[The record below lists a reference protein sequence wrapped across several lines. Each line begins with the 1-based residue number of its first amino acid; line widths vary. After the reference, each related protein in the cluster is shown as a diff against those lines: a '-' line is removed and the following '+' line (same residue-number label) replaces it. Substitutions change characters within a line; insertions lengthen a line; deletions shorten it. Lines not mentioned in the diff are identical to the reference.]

1 MLDLFFMVRE
11 GRTGTVELK
20 ARDSPEGEQRDRGDW
35 KTHLIFI
42 LRLMSIH
49 GVDTL
54 RGRREQIQTQIHI
67 CTSSM
72 RFLILSTTGK
82 VDEINSFSQ
91 CFINLHACSE
101 MLAEHLK
108 IPLTCDLPNGAEQV
122 EFFWIQ
128 RFDIVIDI
136 PVNGNRRSEQQM
148 QKYICYILVFSMV
161 YMLFNQT
168 NGKFWLYIH
177 PSMNSMYIWKFLTLN
192 LMRGSTFLKN
202 IRHQLN
208 K

>member
-42 LRLMSIH
+42 LRFMSIH
-49 GVDTL
+49 GVDRL
-54 RGRREQIQTQIHI
+54 RGWREQIQTHIHI
-67 CTSSM
+67 CKCESRSSTSSM

-91 CFINLHACSE
+91 CFINLYACGE
-101 MLAEHLK
+101 TLAVHLM
-108 IPLTCDLPNGAEQV
+108 ILLTCDLPNGAEHV

-128 RFDIVIDI
+128 RFNIVIDI
-136 PVNGNRRSEQQM
+136 PVNGNRKSEQQK
-148 QKYICYILVFSMV
+148 QKYICYTLVFSMI
-161 YMLFNQT
+161 YMLFNQS
-168 NGKFWLYIH
+168 NGKSCFFSLTIVHTPIHELYVCF
-177 PSMNSMYIWKFLTLN
+177 PNA
-192 LMRGSTFLKN
+192 
-202 IRHQLN
+202 
-208 K
+208 